1 MSLRAPSAVSWP
13 PAPRLHALS
22 STPSLPASP
31 CPAAACG
38 KLHRV
43 SVLTITDAGDSDIVS
58 QM

>member
-1 MSLRAPSAVSWP
+1 MHPCLTADP
-13 PAPRLHALS
+13 P
-22 STPSLPASP
+22 LPAHAP
-31 CPAAACG
+31 PAACG